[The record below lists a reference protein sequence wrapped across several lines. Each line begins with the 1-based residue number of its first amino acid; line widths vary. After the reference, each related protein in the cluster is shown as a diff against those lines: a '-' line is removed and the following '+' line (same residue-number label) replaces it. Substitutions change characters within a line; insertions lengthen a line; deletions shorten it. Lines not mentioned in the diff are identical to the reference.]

1 MCRDVCKA
9 MARYWQQQH
18 YSLERMAENYL
29 LDIKSEDVTLD
40 FVIMLMYV
48 NLVVRLRR
56 SWR

>member
-18 YSLERMAENYL
+18 HSLERMAENYL
-29 LDIKSEDVTLD
+29 LHIKSEDATLD

-48 NLVVRLRR
+48 NLVG
-56 SWR
+56 

>member
-1 MCRDVCKA
+1 
-9 MARYWQQQH
+9 MARYWQQQYH
-18 YSLERMAENYL
+18 SLERMAENYL